1 MKTILSKKREDLLYN
16 TVHEEIIQARL
27 KIWAMRND
35 RNISIDK
42 IDNILS
48 DLCVNAPDKALKCFK
63 PTK

>member
-16 TVHEEIIQARL
+16 TVHEEIMQARL

-35 RNISIDK
+35 KNISIAE

-48 DLCVNAPDKALKCFK
+48 GLCINAPDKALKCFK
-63 PTK
+63 STK